1 MSHIFFESSK
11 SYKPDSSEIKQIK
24 INDYD
29 ELQKLATSYKGDNWS
44 LCLACLFKAKPFLY
58 TKGSAPLLQQMT
70 RLPIFLQQAGLFEE
84 SKYELQELFDN
95 VDSHIEKCAESIG
108 KNKELYKKY
117 LKALYLNHLFDK
129 ARLIYKREGLNN
141 LSIQFKS
148 IASSYFEESKV
159 LALELDKLRK
169 LELAEFRRECEE
181 LDKLYPNAYE
191 AADLVIEQSK
201 YAKKVKLRGD
211 MLKVFILFLVC
222 YIIYEFF

>member
-1 MSHIFFESSK
+1 
-11 SYKPDSSEIKQIK
+11 
-24 INDYD
+24 
-29 ELQKLATSYKGDNWS
+29 
-44 LCLACLFKAKPFLY
+44 
-58 TKGSAPLLQQMT
+58 
-70 RLPIFLQQAGLFEE
+70 
-84 SKYELQELFDN
+84 
-95 VDSHIEKCAESIG
+95 
-108 KNKELYKKY
+108 
-117 LKALYLNHLFDK
+117 LYLNHLFDK

-211 MLKVFILFLVC
+211 VLKVFILFLVC
-222 YIIYEFF
+222 YVIYEFF

>member
-1 MSHIFFESSK
+1 MNNVFFESSK
-11 SYKPDSSEIKQIK
+11 SYEPDSLDLKQIK

-29 ELQKLATSYKGDNWS
+29 ELQKLATSYKGDNWA

-58 TKGSAPLLQQMT
+58 TKASAPLLQQMT

-84 SKYELQELFDN
+84 SKHELQELFDN

-129 ARLIYKREGLNN
+129 ARLIYQREGLND

-181 LDKLYPNAYE
+181 LDKHYPNAYE

-201 YAKKVKLRGD
+201 KAKKVKLWGD
-211 MLKVFILFLVC
+211 MFKVFILFLIC
-222 YIIYEFF
+222 YFIYKFF

>member
-29 ELQKLATSYKGDNWS
+29 ELQKLATSYKGDNWA

-201 YAKKVKLRGD
+201 NAKKVKLRRD
-211 MLKVFILFLVC
+211 ILKVFILFLVC
-222 YIIYEFF
+222 YVIYEFL

>member
-29 ELQKLATSYKGDNWS
+29 ELQKLATSYKGDNWA
-44 LCLACLFKAKPFLY
+44 LCLTCLFKAKPFLY

-201 YAKKVKLRGD
+201 YAKKVKLRGGI
-211 MLKVFILFLVC
+211 LKIFILFLVC
-222 YIIYEFF
+222 YVIYEFF

>member
-24 INDYD
+24 TNDYD
-29 ELQKLATSYKGDNWS
+29 ELQKLATSYKGDNWA

-95 VDSHIEKCAESIG
+95 VDSHIEKCVESIG
-108 KNKELYKKY
+108 KNEELYKKY

-191 AADLVIEQSK
+191 VADLVIEQSK

-211 MLKVFILFLVC
+211 VLKVFILFLVC
-222 YIIYEFF
+222 YVIYEFF

>member
-29 ELQKLATSYKGDNWS
+29 ELQKLATSYKGDNWA

-201 YAKKVKLRGD
+201 NAKKVKLRGD
-211 MLKVFILFLVC
+211 ILKVFILFLVC
-222 YIIYEFF
+222 YVIYEFL

>member
-1 MSHIFFESSK
+1 MNNVFFESSK
-11 SYKPDSSEIKQIK
+11 SYKPDSLDLKQIK

-29 ELQKLATSYKGDNWS
+29 ELQKLATSYKGDNWA

-129 ARLIYKREGLNN
+129 ARLIYKREG
-141 LSIQFKS
+141 
-148 IASSYFEESKV
+148 
-159 LALELDKLRK
+159 
-169 LELAEFRRECEE
+169 
-181 LDKLYPNAYE
+181 
-191 AADLVIEQSK
+191 
-201 YAKKVKLRGD
+201 
-211 MLKVFILFLVC
+211 
-222 YIIYEFF
+222 

>member
-29 ELQKLATSYKGDNWS
+29 ELQKLATSYKGDNWA

-201 YAKKVKLRGD
+201 NARKVKLRGYI
-211 MLKVFILFLVC
+211 LKVFILFLVC
-222 YIIYEFF
+222 YVIYEFF

>member
-29 ELQKLATSYKGDNWS
+29 ELQKLATSYKGDNWA

-201 YAKKVKLRGD
+201 YAKKVKLRGG

-222 YIIYEFF
+222 YVIYEFF

>member
-29 ELQKLATSYKGDNWS
+29 ELQKLATSYKGDNWA

-108 KNKELYKKY
+108 KNKE
-117 LKALYLNHLFDK
+117 
-129 ARLIYKREGLNN
+129 
-141 LSIQFKS
+141 
-148 IASSYFEESKV
+148 
-159 LALELDKLRK
+159 
-169 LELAEFRRECEE
+169 
-181 LDKLYPNAYE
+181 
-191 AADLVIEQSK
+191 
-201 YAKKVKLRGD
+201 
-211 MLKVFILFLVC
+211 
-222 YIIYEFF
+222 

>member
-1 MSHIFFESSK
+1 MNNVFFESSK
-11 SYKPDSSEIKQIK
+11 SYKPGSLDLKQIK

-29 ELQKLATSYKGDNWS
+29 ELQKLATSYKGDNWA

-58 TKGSAPLLQQMT
+58 TKASAPLLQQMT

-84 SKYELQELFDN
+84 SKHELQELFDN

-129 ARLIYKREGLNN
+129 ARLIYKREGLND

-201 YAKKVKLRGD
+201 NAKKVKLRGD

-222 YIIYEFF
+222 YVIYEFF

>member
-1 MSHIFFESSK
+1 MNNVFFESSK
-11 SYKPDSSEIKQIK
+11 SYKPDSLDLKQIK

-29 ELQKLATSYKGDNWS
+29 ELQKLATSYKGDNWA

-201 YAKKVKLRGD
+201 NAKKVKLRGD

-222 YIIYEFF
+222 YVIYEFF

>member
-95 VDSHIEKCAESIG
+95 VDSHIEKCTESIG

-191 AADLVIEQSK
+191 AADFVIEQSK

>member
-29 ELQKLATSYKGDNWS
+29 ELQKLATSYKGDNWA

-148 IASSYFEESKV
+148 IASSYFEES
-159 LALELDKLRK
+159 
-169 LELAEFRRECEE
+169 
-181 LDKLYPNAYE
+181 
-191 AADLVIEQSK
+191 
-201 YAKKVKLRGD
+201 
-211 MLKVFILFLVC
+211 
-222 YIIYEFF
+222 

>member
-29 ELQKLATSYKGDNWS
+29 ELQKLATSYKGDNWA

-222 YIIYEFF
+222 YVIYEFF

>member
-1 MSHIFFESSK
+1 MRHIFFESSK

-29 ELQKLATSYKGDNWS
+29 ELQKLATSYKGDNWA

-201 YAKKVKLRGD
+201 NAKKVKLRGD
-211 MLKVFILFLVC
+211 ILKVFILFLVC
-222 YIIYEFF
+222 YVIYEFL

>member
-29 ELQKLATSYKGDNWS
+29 ELQKLATSYKGDNWA

-201 YAKKVKLRGD
+201 NAKKVKLRGD

-222 YIIYEFF
+222 YVIYEFF